1 MPTAPASGNGH
12 SDTFPPVPPVRRPA
26 PPARAGAGRRPPA
39 RPAQRPAPA
48 APLRQRG
55 PATAT
60 PRGTSNGNG
69 NGASGGSP
77 HGRRLIF
84 LLAALGVIAVVAI
97 AAIALTS
104 GGSDSPSQS
113 SAASSTPSQQT
124 TGAAQTTPT
133 AAPAHDKIT
142 VAVLNGTT
150 TAGLAQRIASSL
162 VADGFVQGPVTNAS
176 DQQRS
181 VTVVSYFG
189 GHEREAQE
197 VAKALNVPSDA
208 VQPIDP
214 DTEQACGQ
222 GGACT
227 ATVVV
232 TVGAD
237 RQ

>member
-1 MPTAPASGNGH
+1 M
-12 SDTFPPVPPVRRPA
+12 
-26 PPARAGAGRRPPA
+26 
-39 RPAQRPAPA
+39 
-48 APLRQRG
+48 L
-55 PATAT
+55 
-60 PRGTSNGNG
+60 
-69 NGASGGSP
+69 
-77 HGRRLIF
+77 
-84 LLAALGVIAVVAI
+84 LLAGLAVVAI
-97 AAIALTS
+97 AAVAVIALS
-104 GGSDSPSQS
+104 GSDSPSQS
-113 SAASSTPSQQT
+113 PTTSSGAPVQQTTDASSTRP
-124 TGAAQTTPT
+124 A
-133 AAPAHDKIT
+133 AAPAHNRIT

-150 TAGLAQRIASSL
+150 TAGLASTIASDL
-162 VADGFVQGPVTNAS
+162 AADGFLQGAVTNAS

-197 VAKALNVPSDA
+197 VAKALDVPADA

-222 GGACT
+222 GGTCT